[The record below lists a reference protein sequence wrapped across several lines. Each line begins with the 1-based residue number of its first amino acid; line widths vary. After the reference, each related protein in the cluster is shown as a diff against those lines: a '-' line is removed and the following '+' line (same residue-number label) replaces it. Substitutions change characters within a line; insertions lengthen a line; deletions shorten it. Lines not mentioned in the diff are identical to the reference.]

1 MNRLQS
7 IIKPFYEDL
16 KALGKQ
22 IKTLHKRILGN
33 SKLF

>member
-1 MNRLQS
+1 MNYLQS

-16 KALGKQ
+16 KALGMQ
-22 IKTLHKRILGN
+22 IKTLHKRMLGS